1 MYAALAIESQ
11 QVITPT
17 PRDFEI
23 YEAFAHEVTLAGSPA
38 RALGKV
44 ADTLH
49 VSVGQVA
56 ESCCLVQQLTRRMK
70 TATPP
75 PQTPDRGERAIPGE
89 REDDTKEIVLR
100 LHHALDKLAQGATE
114 SAAIGK

>member
-1 MYAALAIESQ
+1 M
-11 QVITPT
+11 ITPT

-23 YEAFAHEVTLAGSPA
+23 YEAFANEVTCAGSPA
-38 RALGKV
+38 HALGNV

-56 ESCCLVQQLTRRMK
+56 ESCCLVQQLTRSIK
-70 TATPP
+70 TASPP
-75 PQTPDRGERAIPGE
+75 SQTPDRRMRAIPGE

-100 LHHALDKLAQGATE
+100 LHHAIGELAQGATE
-114 SAAIGK
+114 PAVAAE